1 MSDKVKNPKTGRMI
15 SKTGATFRL
24 LVNMGYLNCDGTP
37 ADRSGIYKKK
47 KKSYE
52 FKYDDPAARP
62 KKRKPLKIKIM
73 KKTRKKT
80 AREIDNERA
89 EKEIL
94 KMKKQGAT
102 IRRKSPETIA
112 KEKRRIKMAKSKRA
126 IKTVVKRKAKRAT
139 NRAKKVG
146 RVSDVTPS
154 FV

>member
-37 ADRSGIYKKK
+37 ANRSRIYKKK

-52 FKYDDPAARP
+52 FKYDDPDARP
-62 KKRKPLKIKIM
+62 KKKKPLKIKIM
-73 KKTRKKT
+73 KKKT

-89 EKEIL
+89 EREIL
-94 KMKKQGAT
+94 KMKKYGVT
-102 IRRKSPETIA
+102 IGRKSPETMA

-126 IKTVVKRKAKRAT
+126 IKAVVKRKAKRAT
-139 NRAKKVG
+139 NRAKKIG

-154 FV
+154 FA